1 MRVLL
6 FDIDG
11 TLLLTGGAGFVALRR
26 IFADLYGVEDA
37 VRDIEF
43 HGRTDPLILDS
54 IAERHLGRRLSTDEA
69 RRVEERYVTELG
81 PCLDSSEG
89 FQVLPGVVGLLEALG
104 TREDVVLGLATG
116 NWERAAHA
124 KLRRGSL
131 DRWFDSNGALPAG
144 YGSDA
149 ADRAELTRLAVQRAR
164 GIAGP
169 DAEILVIGDTIH
181 DVRASAAA
189 GVPCLAV
196 ATGNATEAVLEAEGA
211 AWTVPSLESPD
222 VARILGL

>member
-81 PCLDSSEG
+81 PCLDSS
-89 FQVLPGVVGLLEALG
+89 
-104 TREDVVLGLATG
+104 
-116 NWERAAHA
+116 
-124 KLRRGSL
+124 
-131 DRWFDSNGALPAG
+131 
-144 YGSDA
+144 
-149 ADRAELTRLAVQRAR
+149 
-164 GIAGP
+164 
-169 DAEILVIGDTIH
+169 
-181 DVRASAAA
+181 
-189 GVPCLAV
+189 
-196 ATGNATEAVLEAEGA
+196 
-211 AWTVPSLESPD
+211 
-222 VARILGL
+222 